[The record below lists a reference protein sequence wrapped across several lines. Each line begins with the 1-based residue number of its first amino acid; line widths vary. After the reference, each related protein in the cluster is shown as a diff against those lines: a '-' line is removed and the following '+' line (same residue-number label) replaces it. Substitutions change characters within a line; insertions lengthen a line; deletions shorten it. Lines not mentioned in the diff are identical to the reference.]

1 MKQIQASANT
11 TLVLGRQ
18 GENLVRQIAFD
29 LSDWEMEYGPGIA
42 ELIFLRNREEL
53 PYPVV
58 AERDGASLVWTVTAA
73 DTECPGERGRCELR
87 YYVGDVLAKSQV
99 WTTRVIPAIPTPIA
113 ETPPEAERGW
123 VEQVLSAGAAA
134 QAAVDRAE
142 QAALNPPKL
151 SDNNTWMVWAPE
163 RGAYEDSGVAATGEK
178 GETGEKGDPFL
189 YRDFTQEQ
197 LEALRGPVGR
207 DGADGQPGKDGADG
221 YTPVKGTDYFT
232 ESDKQEIAA
241 AASELVKPGMSQ
253 LESDISGLKTEVYG
267 ESVMEPELELGTI
280 RVDSGLPGDTTIRK
294 RTKDF
299 LTAKNLSSIKPNS
312 AYKLYFYDSNQTYL
326 GTLPLNTSTWL
337 WLSSHPEY
345 TWQEIVDAG
354 FGDAAYVKIAT
365 YDAYDSVAISV
376 TYSDKENALV
386 GNVANFAT
394 YTAKDQ
400 VSKHAKEMLKI
411 AYSDIFLAPINTLE
425 HFLTAAHLGF
435 NALKCDCRLSS
446 DGVVILCHDAGFT
459 LDSNGRI
466 TKYSASN
473 STPIH
478 SMTAAECLAL
488 EHATSP
494 YDMDHLAH
502 PCILDDF
509 LTVCKDT
516 GKIPFITLRDEY
528 VDDTITAIL
537 NALDKFGLRNIA
549 IINSLTFSS
558 LKSMRAADPY
568 ISLNYVISSGAVL
581 TKEVVDN
588 CAALTNCSVSLFT
601 LPSDSDGSIY
611 ESSKEAVR
619 YAQSIGV
626 NVMNAIIS
634 SAEQYNKFLSE
645 GFSGVQIQR
654 AIFPYERTFYAMKL
668 TVSGGSGSLSAW
680 YKWVVPYTATITIGT
695 DEITVSNIA
704 KRSTNRSFADGI
716 MSLWM
721 NLMSYKLSIRSQKG
735 RDASISWS
743 DNAFHI
749 RATDISVNDVY
760 EITLEV

>member
-1 MKQIQASANT
+1 MAIHQFEKDMSIISALDDEPNDVGGMT
-11 TLVLGRQ
+11 
-18 GENLVRQIAFD
+18 
-29 LSDWEMEYGPGIA
+29 SA
-42 ELIFLRNREEL
+42 ELK
-53 PYPVV
+53 
-58 AERDGASLVWTVTAA
+58 
-73 DTECPGERGRCELR
+73 
-87 YYVGDVLAKSQV
+87 AKFD
-99 WTTRVIPAIPTPIA
+99 
-113 ETPPEAERGW
+113 EG
-123 VEQVLSAGAAA
+123 G
-134 QAAVDRAE
+134 
-142 QAALNPPKL
+142 
-151 SDNNTWMVWAPE
+151 
-163 RGAYEDSGVAATGEK
+163 
-178 GETGEKGDPFL
+178 
-189 YRDFTQEQ
+189 
-197 LEALRGPVGR
+197 EALKEYINTVL
-207 DGADGQPGKDGADG
+207 
-221 YTPVKGTDYFT
+221 
-232 ESDKQEIAA
+232 I
-241 AASELVKPGMSQ
+241 
-253 LESDISGLKTEVYG
+253 
-267 ESVMEPELELGTI
+267 PELETSGIERVVDAVIEGGTI
-280 RVDSGLPGDTTIRK
+280 DTETGKPKASTIRK
-294 RTKDF
+294 RTRDF
-299 LTAKNLSSIKPNS
+299 FKIKNLSSIKVS
-312 AYKLYFYDSNQTYL
+312 YIADGYKVYFYDENYVYMDS
-326 GTLPLNTSTWL
+326 LPLDRSTWL
-337 WLSSHPEY
+337 WMNTHPEF
-345 TWQEIVDAG
+345 TWQDIVDAG
-354 FGDAAYVKIAT
+354 FQNATYVKIAT
-365 YDAYDSVAISV
+365 YKATDGISV
-376 TYSDKENALV
+376 SFYYQNKSTELSEKVDENHSEFLA
-386 GNVANFAT
+386 

-411 AYSDIFLAPINTLE
+411 AYSDIFLAPTNTLE

-488 EHATSP
+488 EHATSL

-502 PCILDDF
+502 PCTLDDF

-528 VDDTITAIL
+528 VSDTITAIL
-537 NALDKFGLRNIA
+537 NSLDKFGLRNIA

-619 YAQSIGV
+619 YARSIGV

-645 GFSGVQIQR
+645 GFSGLQIQR

-721 NLMSYKLSIRSQKG
+721 NLMPYKLSIRSQKG

-743 DNAFHI
+743 NNAFHI
-749 RATDISVNDVY
+749 KSTNVSANDVY

>member
-1 MKQIQASANT
+1 MKQIYANNCT
-11 TLVLGRQ
+11 TLPLGRQ
-18 GENLVRQIAFD
+18 GENLARKVAFD
-29 LSDWEMEYGPGIA
+29 LSDWVSEYGAGTA
-42 ELIFLRNREEL
+42 ELIYQRPGDSA
-53 PYPVV
+53 PYPVAAV
-58 AERDGASLVWTVTAA
+58 RDGDTLVWTLTAT
-73 DTECPGERGRCELR
+73 DTDCQTNYGRCELR
-87 YYVGDVLAKSQV
+87 YYVGETLAKSKTWRTWV
-99 WTTRVIPAIPTPIA
+99 EPAMSTPS
-113 ETPPEAERGW
+113 ETAPPEPEQGW
-123 VEQVLSAGAAA
+123 VEQVLK
-134 QAAVDRAE
+134 AAVDVENSADRAE
-142 QAALNPPKL
+142 RAALNPPKIQ
-151 SDNNTWMVWAPE
+151 DGTWWLYSTDTE
-163 RGAYEDSGVAATGEK
+163 SYENSGVSAN
-178 GETGEKGDPFL
+178 
-189 YRDFTQEQ
+189 
-197 LEALRGPVGR
+197 
-207 DGADGQPGKDGADG
+207 GQPGKDGADG
-221 YTPVKGTDYFT
+221 NTPVKGVDYFT

-386 GNVANFAT
+386 GNVANFAS

-459 LDSNGRI
+459 IDSNGRI

-502 PCILDDF
+502 PCTLDDF

-581 TKEVVDN
+581 TNEVVDN

-626 NVMNAIIS
+626 NVQNALIS

-645 GFSGVQIQR
+645 GFSGLQIQR

-680 YKWVVPYTATITIGT
+680 YKWVVPYTATVTVGT
-695 DEITVSNIA
+695 DEITISNIA
-704 KRSTNRSFADGI
+704 NRGTNRSFADGI

-721 NLMSYKLSIRSQKG
+721 NLMPYKLSIRSQKG

-743 DNAFHI
+743 NNAFHI
-749 RATDISVNDVY
+749 KSTNVSANDVY